1 MFCFSQIL
9 NSLTKQHRVIQEE
22 EKSRAVQAQQSIEIA
37 TAAAAVDA
45 ETGRC
50 NRAERLL
57 FSLESRLAELNDKFE
72 QKTVEAAPP
81 EAPVRSFVQEPPP
94 QTATEAAA
102 RALEQRLS
110 RLTGSSIT
118 LLAVD
123 VPLSR
128 GVVDLLAVDKRGR
141 LFLIFFPAA
150 SEISTHH
157 IEHIDD
163 TRSSFYTIRS
173 LPSALVAELTCC
185 FTRHPPPNPPSMTQ
199 RSASDVRRHTHRCCF
214 ATVVSLLS
222 GVVVKGAQNNCCR
235 PRGGQRAGKS
245 RREAGY

>member
-1 MFCFSQIL
+1 
-9 NSLTKQHRVIQEE
+9 
-22 EKSRAVQAQQSIEIA
+22 
-37 TAAAAVDA
+37 
-45 ETGRC
+45 
-50 NRAERLL
+50 
-57 FSLESRLAELNDKFE
+57 LESRLAELNDKFE
-72 QKTVEAAPP
+72 HKTVEAAPP

-94 QTATEAAA
+94 LTATEAAA

-150 SEISTHH
+150 SEISAHH

-163 TRSSFYTIRS
+163 TRGSFYTIRS

-199 RSASDVRRHTHRCCF
+199 RSASDVRHHAHRFCF
-214 ATVVSLLS
+214 ATVVCVIVVRCCRQGCTEQLLS
-222 GVVVKGAQNNCCR
+222 PARWAESRQKQGRSWVLKCTATLRWLKCGMGLGVQ
-235 PRGGQRAGKS
+235 
-245 RREAGY
+245 